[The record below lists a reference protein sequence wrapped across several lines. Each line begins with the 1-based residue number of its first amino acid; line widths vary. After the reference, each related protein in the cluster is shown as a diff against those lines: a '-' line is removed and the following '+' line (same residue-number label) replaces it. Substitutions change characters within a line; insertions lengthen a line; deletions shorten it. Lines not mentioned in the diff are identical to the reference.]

1 MKFQKVSQIRTRVI
15 PFLISSRKVYNLAA
29 QSHVGVSFDVAEYTA
44 EVDGVGTLRLLDA
57 IRTAGLEK
65 ETKFYQASTSEMFGK
80 GNLLMD
86 RRWRFSIIFSLVQ

>member
-1 MKFQKVSQIRTRVI
+1 MKLQKVSQIRTRVI
-15 PFLISSRKVYNLAA
+15 PFLISSTKVYNLAA

-80 GNLLMD
+80 GNTSNGFYPG
-86 RRWRFSIIFSLVQ
+86 FSIIFSLVQ